1 MFPMTETKTEMEL
14 QIVNVT
20 ISTQRVTVRKKR
32 DVVSAAQNSRNRIVD
47 PVHSVILDI
56 QIAEHVNVI

>member
-1 MFPMTETKTEMEL
+1 MTETKTEMEL